1 MARGGSPMQARSPLQ
16 HVTGHGGGQSD
27 KVPAQLSP
35 GEYVMDADVV
45 SALGDGDT
53 TAGSK
58 ALDVMRN
65 NIRSHKR
72 GAPANK
78 IPPMAK
84 PAMAYLRK

>member
-1 MARGGSPMQARSPLQ
+1 MQARSPLQ

-27 KVPAQLSP
+27 KVDARLSP